1 MPKTKATGKSKAGRW
16 AKKASN
22 RNYPARRLRTKLK
35 HVMRSC
41 GAKFAEAWASKAGAT
56 AMFLKARNKA

>member
-22 RNYPARRLRTKLK
+22 RNYSARRLRTKLK
-35 HVMRSC
+35 HVMHSC
-41 GAKFAEAWASKAGAT
+41 GMAFAEAWATRHAAT
-56 AMFLKARNKA
+56 ALFLKMRNKA